1 MGAFAV
7 LQENVIAFFGVQTF
21 GFVVG
26 IVLADWITGIIR
38 EIKRKNF
45 SWLLVPLAPI
55 KLVNYTLV
63 FTSLHGFSLAF
74 PVAESVEQ
82 FVLLAICTKELI
94 SFFQNVKA
102 IGIIDDKNTK
112 FLDQAIEFLRLN
124 TWQANL
130 DKVKSKSSY
139 TETE

>member
-1 MGAFAV
+1 MFSEGIV
-7 LQENVIAFFGVQTF
+7 AFFGVQTF

-26 IVLADWITGIIR
+26 IVLADWLTGIIR
-38 EIKRKNF
+38 EIKRHSF
-45 SWLLVPLAPI
+45 SWLLVPVAPL
-55 KLVNYTLV
+55 KLLNYTLV
-63 FTSLHGFSLAF
+63 FVSLHGFSQAF

-82 FVLLAICTKELI
+82 FVLLTICTKELI

-102 IGIIDDKNTK
+102 IGIIDDQNTK
-112 FLDQAIEFLRLN
+112 FLDQAIDFLRLN

-130 DKVKSKSSY
+130 DKVKSKRSY

>member
-1 MGAFAV
+1 MVPESF
-7 LQENVIAFFGVQTF
+7 ITFFGVQTF

-26 IVLADWITGIIR
+26 IVLADWLTGIIR
-38 EIKRKNF
+38 EIKRSSFN
-45 SWLLVPLAPI
+45 WLLVPIAPL
-55 KLVNYTLV
+55 KLINYTLV
-63 FTSLHGFSLAF
+63 FASLHGFSLAF

-82 FVLLAICTKELI
+82 FVLLTICTKELI

-112 FLDQAIEFLRLN
+112 FLDQAIDFLRLN

>member
-1 MGAFAV
+1 MVPESF
-7 LQENVIAFFGVQTF
+7 ITFFGAQTF

-26 IVLADWITGIIR
+26 IVLADWLTGTIR
-38 EIKRKNF
+38 EIKRGNF
-45 SWLLVPLAPI
+45 NWLLVPIAPL
-55 KLVNYTLV
+55 KLINYTLV
-63 FTSLHGFSLAF
+63 FASLHGFSLAF
-74 PVAESVEQ
+74 PVAESVEE
-82 FVLLAICTKELI
+82 FVLLTICTKELI

-112 FLDQAIEFLRLN
+112 FLDQAIDFLRLN